1 MKVGYTVTF
10 HHSDEIRPNGK
21 KVLRENIE
29 SLYASCDKDF
39 TCFVIDNQSIPH
51 TSFSDVIDITQYD
64 RLEYTYVE
72 NQYERGLTGAW
83 SQGITQAIEAGSDI
97 VILTTDDVKLNGTIN
112 NLIDVIASDPES
124 GNTIYGPLASGVTV
138 PLQLADG
145 PSDKIIQI
153 PGTRCP
159 YHLGGHMY
167 AFTKEFYHKYKSE
180 NGDLFVID
188 NPHNGGDGKWGGN
201 EGNVLH
207 WADQGARCVIVGP
220 CWVEHQ
226 MDTRHSWKFPRVKE
240 RAFRKE

>member
-124 GNTIYGPLASGVTV
+124 GNTIYGPLATGVTV
-138 PLQLADG
+138 PLQLAAG

-226 MDTRHSWKFPRVKE
+226 MDTRHSWKIPRDKE
-240 RAFRKE
+240 RNKL